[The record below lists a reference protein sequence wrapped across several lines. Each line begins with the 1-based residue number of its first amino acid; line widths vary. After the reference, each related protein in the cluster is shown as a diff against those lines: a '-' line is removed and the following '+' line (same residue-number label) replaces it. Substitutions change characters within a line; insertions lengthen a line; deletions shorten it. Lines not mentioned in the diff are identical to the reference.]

1 MSSFTAVWADPK
13 IAAAYKSAELITGH
27 FAELLLRQAGLPP
40 GPSGSAS
47 AATEEGPAA
56 LVVLDNACGTGIV
69 SKRLWEILDE
79 QGRVGLRLVC
89 GDFSPSMVEWTR
101 GRSGE
106 EGWGARVEV
115 VDAMVVFL
123 SFPSFLLFCCGCI

>member
-1 MSSFTAVWADPK
+1 M
-13 IAAAYKSAELITGH
+13 
-27 FAELLLRQAGLPP
+27 
-40 GPSGSAS
+40 
-47 AATEEGPAA
+47 
-56 LVVLDNACGTGIV
+56 VLDNACGTGIV

-101 GRSGE
+101 VRSGE